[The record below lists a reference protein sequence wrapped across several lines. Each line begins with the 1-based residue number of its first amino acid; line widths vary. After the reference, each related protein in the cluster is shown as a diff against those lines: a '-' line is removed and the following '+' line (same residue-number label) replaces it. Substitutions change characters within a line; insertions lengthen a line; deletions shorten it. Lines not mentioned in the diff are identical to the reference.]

1 MGTMSRVFVTVAL
14 LSCLPLG
21 LRADFSYEE
30 TTKFTGGAMAGALK
44 FASVFSKKLREPM
57 RATVAVKGNRLI
69 QAAADS
75 SQIIDMD
82 AETITEINH
91 EKKTYSVVTFAEM
104 MQAMQAAAAK
114 MGDAQKDLKK
124 EGGDVKYKISVKE
137 TGQTREISGYLAKE
151 IEMKAEAQVTDQK
164 SGQSGSL
171 DMLVTSWLAPKVAG
185 YEEVTAFYQRMA
197 QKMAFTPSGM
207 RLAAMGQA
215 QMQNGLVQIQGEMAK
230 MDGLPLLEIVRM
242 GVADGAA
249 GQQQQSA
256 PPPPSVKESLG
267 GALGGALGGF
277 GGLGRRR
284 KQKEEPRQEGAAPP
298 PQASS
303 GPASL
308 MEMTTERSGFS
319 SAPVDPA
326 KFQIPAGYAKTEHP
340 MLKMAR

>member
-14 LSCLPLG
+14 VSCLPLG
-21 LRADFSYEE
+21 LRADFSYQE

-69 QAAADS
+69 QASADS
-75 SQIIDMD
+75 SQIIDLD

-104 MQAMQAAAAK
+104 TEAMQAAVAK

-137 TGQTREISGYLAKE
+137 TGQTKEINGYQAKE
-151 IEMKAEAQVTDQK
+151 IEMKAEAEVTDQK
-164 SGQSGSL
+164 SGQSGSM

-215 QMQNGLVQIQGEMAK
+215 QMQSGLVQIQGEMAK

-242 GVADGAA
+242 GVVEGAA
-249 GQQQQSA
+249 GQQQQA
-256 PPPPSVKESLG
+256 PPPPSMKESLG

-277 GGLGRRR
+277 GGLGRR
-284 KQKEEPRQEGAAPP
+284 KKPKEEPKQEEAAPQQ
-298 PQASS
+298 QASS

-319 SAPVDPA
+319 SAPVDAA
-326 KFQIPAGYAKTEHP
+326 KFQIPSGYAKTEHP